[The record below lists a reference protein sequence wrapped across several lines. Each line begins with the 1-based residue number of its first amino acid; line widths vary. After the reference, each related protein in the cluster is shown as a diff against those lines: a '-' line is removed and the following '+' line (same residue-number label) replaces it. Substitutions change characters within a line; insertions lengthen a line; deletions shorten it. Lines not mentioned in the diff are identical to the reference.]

1 MASQPWLLR
10 GLRVLA
16 LSVALPALPVPA
28 AAQWN
33 PLGAPVCGNPC
44 AAGNHLVTPDGD
56 GGIYVTW
63 TDRRDPTGTD
73 DDVYAQR
80 LTALGVPAAG
90 WPATGLPICVLPK
103 SQVPT
108 SIAPDGQGGAIAVWY
123 DLRHEAEVDLYAQR
137 VMGDGSIAPGWPLNG
152 APVTRAPGGQ
162 SFGFM
167 TPDGTG
173 GAFVA
178 WDDGVDVYAQ
188 HLSPDGSVA
197 SGWPVDG
204 LPICIEAGFQSA
216 TGIVADGLG
225 GAVIVWGDGRR
236 LPLAADTYAQRILS
250 DGSIAPGWTP
260 GGIPILLD
268 RGFSKAAPDGAGGF
282 YAACGSVVP
291 QGIRDYVVQRF
302 TFAGTVAPGWPDSGI
317 VVCDASNVRE
327 GLVVSPD
334 GLGGLL
340 LAWYDYRPSQAGY
353 SEIYAARVLPDGS
366 FPPGWPVNG
375 LRISDDTTIGSE
387 FDPAIAPNGLGGAYL
402 TWEWPHD
409 SEVPSYVQHV
419 TASGAPA
426 AGWPPH
432 GVRVAPTNHQ
442 IDPQVVA
449 DGAGGAIV
457 AWREAHLDGSRR
469 GIFAQRFGV
478 DGPTPVQVSPASVEA
493 EPDRVVLTWRG
504 PGIGNFVAQVYR
516 RSDETSWLLLGA
528 PQAGGA
534 DRLSYEDRSV
544 NAGERYAYR
553 LGYLEDGT
561 EQFTAETWVDVPLR
575 FGLSLEGFRPNPSPG
590 TPVVAFVLPTREP
603 ATLEVLDVSGR
614 RVLSRAVGTL
624 GAGRHQVVLDHPR
637 LAAGIYLIRLRHG
650 GETRVARGLVMR

>member
-1 MASQPWLLR
+1 MPSPPWLLR
-10 GLRVLA
+10 GLLVHA
-16 LSVALPALPVPA
+16 LSAALPVPA

-33 PLGAPVCGNPC
+33 PLGAPVCVSPC
-44 AAGNHLVTPDGD
+44 VPEYHLVIPDGS
-56 GGIYVTW
+56 GGVFIAWHDT
-63 TDRRDPTGTD
+63 RDYGSTR

-80 LTALGVPAAG
+80 LTALGVPAPG

-103 SQVPT
+103 GQVPT
-108 SIAPDGQGGAIAVWY
+108 SIVADGQGGVIAVWY
-123 DLRHEAEVDLYAQR
+123 DQRHKGEVDLYAQR
-137 VMGDGSIAPGWPLNG
+137 VLGDGSIAPGWPLNG

-173 GAFVA
+173 GAYVA
-178 WDDGVDVYAQ
+178 WDDVVDVYAQ

-236 LPLAADTYAQRILS
+236 LALAADTYAQRILS

-268 RGFSKAAPDGAGGF
+268 RGFSKAAPDAAGGF

-317 VVCDASNVRE
+317 VVCAAPDFRNDLQVTTDA
-327 GLVVSPD
+327 
-334 GLGGLL
+334 LGGLL
-340 LAWYDYRPSQAGY
+340 LAWFDYRPSPAGY
-353 SEIYAARVLPDGS
+353 IEIYAARVLPDGS

-375 LRISDDTTIGSE
+375 LRISDDTNLGSE
-387 FDPAIAPNGLGGAYL
+387 YDPSIAPDGLGGAYVAWVWDRS
-402 TWEWPHD
+402 TAFPA
-409 SEVPSYVQHV
+409 YVQHI
-419 TASGAPA
+419 TAAGTVAP
-426 AGWPPH
+426 GWPPH
-432 GVRVAPTNHQ
+432 GVLVAPTNHQ

-469 GIFAQRFGV
+469 GIFAQRFGA
-478 DGPTPVQVSPASVEA
+478 DGPTPVQVSLASVEA
-493 EPDRVVLTWRG
+493 GPDRVVLTWQG
-504 PGIGNFVAQVYR
+504 PGIGNLVAKVYR

-528 PQAGGA
+528 PQADGA
-534 DRLSYEDRSV
+534 DRLRHEDRSV
-544 NAGERYAYR
+544 RAGERHAYR
-553 LGYLEDGT
+553 LGYFEEGE

-575 FGLSLEGFRPNPSPG
+575 FSLALEGFSPNPSTG
-590 TPVVAFVLPTREP
+590 TAVVTFTLPTKES
-603 ATLEVLDVSGR
+603 ATLEILDVMGR
-614 RVLSRAVGTL
+614 RVLSREVGSL
-624 GAGRHQVVLDHPR
+624 GAGHHRFPLADGLLSPGVYLVRLIQNNEARVV
-637 LAAGIYLIRLRHG
+637 
-650 GETRVARGLVMR
+650 RGLVLR